1 MKIGI
6 KIPVILFFISFF
18 TLWSISCGV
27 VRQAKQMS
35 NLVNCD
41 FRVLNVQNI
50 YLAGVSIQNIQ
61 DIKNLGFTDAARIMT
76 AVAGKSLPLKFLL
89 NLEGKNPNSDA
100 AGMNLLDWILFI
112 DNIQMASGRVTESF
126 VIPPNNGTTTIPI
139 QVSLDL
145 KQILKGKSLEA
156 IANFAFNL
164 SGAGNRPTRI
174 TVKVKPTIMIGQ
186 SPLKY
191 PGYITINTDFSGL
204 Q

>member
-1 MKIGI
+1 MKKGI
-6 KIPVILFFISFF
+6 KIPVILFFISFLTF
-18 TLWSISCGV
+18 WTTGCGV
-27 VRQAKQMS
+27 VRQAKQIS

-41 FRVLNVQNI
+41 FRILNVQNI
-50 YLAGVSIQNIQ
+50 NLAGINIQNIQ
-61 DIKNLGFTDAARIMT
+61 DIKNLGFSDAARIMT
-76 AVAGKSLPLKFLL
+76 AVAGKSLPLTFLL
-89 NLEGKNPNSDA
+89 NLEGKNPNNTA
-100 AGMNLLDWILFI
+100 AGMNVLDWILFI
-112 DNIQMASGRVTESF
+112 DNIQMASGKVSQNF
-126 VIPPNNGTTTIPI
+126 IIPPNNGTAVIPI

-174 TVKVKPTIMIGQ
+174 TAKVKPTIMIGNT
-186 SPLKY
+186 PLKY